1 MDSDRVNG
9 DALVACLEDDYD
21 KLLDIKLTNVN
32 QLYKHANLTVPD
44 TVKMSVYKSPKS
56 HFRMR
61 ANFNIWRDNKNDN
74 TPDGFYY
81 VSVTFSLY

>member
-1 MDSDRVNG
+1 MSDQRVNG

-21 KLLDIKLTNVN
+21 ILLDIKLNNVKL
-32 QLYKHANLTVPD
+32 LYKNANLTVPD
-44 TVKMSVYKSPKS
+44 IVKMSLYKSPKS

-81 VSVTFSLY
+81 VSMLV